1 MNAVLPLRKCGT
13 QCTTLPQC
21 GTVWRKC
28 GRSLCLRASAMLPRW
43 HGDRIR
49 SVEYLLFSAAL
60 AGRQNPL
67 DLSKNN
73 LCKLDGTSGGCRCD
87 PDNHNM
93 LPGHSIDILSVAS
106 SVSVLKRGR
115 TRPFDWPD
123 ENHVTRSI
131 LSCAIIPKV
140 YSSHRRR
147 LELFIDSQTLTSGLC
162 AQWREY
168 EEMQL

>member
-1 MNAVLPLRKCGT
+1 MAGGVFVSRQVRCSHDGTETAAAPWNIYNNSVVLSTK
-13 QCTTLPQC
+13 
-21 GTVWRKC
+21 
-28 GRSLCLRASAMLPRW
+28 M
-43 HGDRIR
+43 D
-49 SVEYLLFSAAL
+49 LF
-60 AGRQNPL
+60 
-67 DLSKNN
+67 KNN

-106 SVSVLKRGR
+106 SVSVLKRER

-147 LELFIDSQTLTSGLC
+147 IELFIDSQTLTSGLC